1 MWTKTLIVL
10 GLSLILSVTGVIAQ
24 HAEDDEPVLRLRF
37 QDNTPAAARR
47 VALRPRFDA
56 GVTTSSQPVPMPKV
70 SVQKPGP
77 VGTFAFVST
86 AHPNVVLAVGSSED
100 RSELGRQIDRAIVNA
115 GRHDALYDH
124 TSDRAPFIGVGL
136 QTKTRKTGWS
146 MDATIGASLVDRAE
160 QARVFGALDVQ
171 QTAAL
176 EAKAQANFRLRY
188 RF

>member
-1 MWTKTLIVL
+1 MWTKTLRAL
-10 GLSLILSVTGVIAQ
+10 GLSLTLSVTGVIAQ
-24 HAEDDEPVLRLRF
+24 HAEDDEPVLRLRL
-37 QDNTPAAARR
+37 QDQTPMPARR

-56 GVTTSSQPVPMPKV
+56 GVTTVSQPVPMPKV
-70 SVQKPGP
+70 SVHEPGP

-86 AHPNVVLAVGSSED
+86 AHPNLVLAVGSSED
-100 RSELGRQIDRAIVNA
+100 RSELGRQIDRAIVNT
-115 GRHDALYDH
+115 GRRSALYDH
-124 TSDRAPFIGVGL
+124 ARDRAPFIGVGV
-136 QTKTRKTGWS
+136 QAGTVKAGWS

-176 EAKAQANFRLRY
+176 EAEARANFRLRY